1 MISYNELLEKYNRIL
16 NENERLKAE
25 NRHLKQQLGLPIE
38 EKEIA
43 KTVNGINKFSSPEE
57 KIKLFRSLFKGREDV
72 FARRWYSQSL
82 KRGGYQP
89 VCENEWVDGVCDKKK
104 YKCNECPN
112 RKLAQLTDNDIY
124 RHLTGKDYYCRDVV
138 GIYPMLKDETCLFL
152 VFDFDEENFKEE
164 VLAVQR
170 TCENYEFSSYIE
182 ISRSGN
188 GAHLW
193 LFFDEATSAS
203 DARKLGST
211 MLTET
216 MKESTHLSFQSY
228 DRMFPNQDTMP
239 KGGFGNLIALPLQ
252 GQARKNG
259 GSVFVNKE
267 FKEYED
273 CWAFLD
279 CIDRIPKDKIE
290 AFLASRKN
298 EMGELMSASD
308 EMPWKT
314 KEKPTVTAMDC
325 AGELVIV
332 EANMLFVPRKQLS
345 ANLQNSIKRLAAFKN
360 PDFYK
365 AQAMRLP
372 IYNKPRVISTAE
384 FSDDYIAV
392 PRGCRQ
398 PLVELLENSNIQY
411 IMKDETNKGNSIPVS
426 FCGVLRTEQKPAADS
441 LLENDIGVL
450 SATTAFGKT
459 VIAAYMIGEKKTNTL
474 VLVHT
479 QALMKQWQKA
489 LKDFLKIDITEPE
502 QKGKGRKRKWSPI
515 GTIGGGSSHPGGVVD
530 IAVMQSLTDGDDVKE
545 IVRDYGMIIVDECH
559 HVSAVNFERIL
570 KYANAKYVY
579 GLTATPTRQDGHHP
593 IIFMQCGP
601 IRYRVDAKS
610 QAEKRNFEHFIIPRF
625 TKFRDLSIDNN
636 NIAAAYQKLAEN
648 ERRSAFILG
657 DIKTALEAGRTP
669 LVLTERRE
677 HVVYLSKKIKDF
689 CENVIELYGTPSNKE
704 RREQM
709 ERLSTIPWD
718 EPLVIVATGKYI
730 GEGFDYPRLDT
741 LFLAL
746 PIAWKGKVAQYAGR
760 LHREYPGKIEVQIY
774 DYIDIHVPVFERMYQ
789 KRLSGYA
796 SIGYK
801 VKTAPMRMEN
811 SDIIYSGTDYYE
823 KYIEDIRG
831 AQKEVVIAAS
841 YIRSSKFTSLIQI
854 LSEKLINGVSVVI
867 ITKSLSSYSEGKQ
880 KSLTEFYSSI
890 KNYGIKL
897 IQKEKMT
904 ENLTVIDQKTAW
916 YGSINYMAFSSQT
929 QNAIRIENSDIA
941 GLLLD
946 SISEEEPNSKH
957 E

>member
-43 KTVNGINKFSSPEE
+43 KNVNGINKFSSPEE

-124 RHLTGKDYYCRDVV
+124 RHLAGKDYYCRDVV
-138 GIYPMLKDETCLFL
+138 GVYPMLKDETCLFL

-259 GSVFVNKE
+259 SSVFVNKE

-298 EMGELMSASD
+298 EMGELMSVSD

-384 FSDDYIAV
+384 FSDDYIVV

-489 LKDFLKIDITEPE
+489 LKDFL
-502 QKGKGRKRKWSPI
+502 R
-515 GTIGGGSSHPGGVVD
+515 
-530 IAVMQSLTDGDDVKE
+530 L
-545 IVRDYGMIIVDECH
+545 
-559 HVSAVNFERIL
+559 IL
-570 KYANAKYVY
+570 
-579 GLTATPTRQDGHHP
+579 PSR
-593 IIFMQCGP
+593 
-601 IRYRVDAKS
+601 
-610 QAEKRNFEHFIIPRF
+610 
-625 TKFRDLSIDNN
+625 
-636 NIAAAYQKLAEN
+636 
-648 ERRSAFILG
+648 
-657 DIKTALEAGRTP
+657 
-669 LVLTERRE
+669 
-677 HVVYLSKKIKDF
+677 SKKEEVEKG
-689 CENVIELYGTPSNKE
+689 NG
-704 RREQM
+704 
-709 ERLSTIPWD
+709 RLS
-718 EPLVIVATGKYI
+718 
-730 GEGFDYPRLDT
+730 
-741 LFLAL
+741 
-746 PIAWKGKVAQYAGR
+746 AQ
-760 LHREYPGKIEVQIY
+760 
-774 DYIDIHVPVFERMYQ
+774 
-789 KRLSGYA
+789 
-796 SIGYK
+796 
-801 VKTAPMRMEN
+801 
-811 SDIIYSGTDYYE
+811 
-823 KYIEDIRG
+823 
-831 AQKEVVIAAS
+831 
-841 YIRSSKFTSLIQI
+841 
-854 LSEKLINGVSVVI
+854 
-867 ITKSLSSYSEGKQ
+867 
-880 KSLTEFYSSI
+880 
-890 KNYGIKL
+890 
-897 IQKEKMT
+897 
-904 ENLTVIDQKTAW
+904 
-916 YGSINYMAFSSQT
+916 
-929 QNAIRIENSDIA
+929 
-941 GLLLD
+941 
-946 SISEEEPNSKH
+946 
-957 E
+957 